1 MMRMIVM
8 FMMRMV
14 VAMKVM
20 FMIGMMMRMVVMIV
34 TMLNL
39 FREDME

>member
-1 MMRMIVM
+1 MRMIVM

-20 FMIGMMMRMVVMIV
+20 FMIGMMMRMVVMMV